1 MVATLRK
8 EIHGNELYLYNAKGE
23 IIFKRWLDQ
32 GRSMVFDLMAY
43 GKNTLTSITE
53 EDDKI
58 KFAHKSSC

>member
-43 GKNTLTSITE
+43 GKNTLSSITE
-53 EDDKI
+53 EDGKI
-58 KFAHKSSC
+58 KLANKSSC

>member
-1 MVATLRK
+1 MIATLRK

-53 EDDKI
+53 EDGKI